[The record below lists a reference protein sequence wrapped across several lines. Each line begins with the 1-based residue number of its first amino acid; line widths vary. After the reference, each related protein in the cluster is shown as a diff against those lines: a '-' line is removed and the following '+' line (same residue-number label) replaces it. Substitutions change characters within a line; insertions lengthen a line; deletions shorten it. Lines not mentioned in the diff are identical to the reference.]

1 MVSARLLYVL
11 LSPLP
16 FLFND
21 AFFFSQLLTFAE
33 CPVYRKP
40 RRTDLEYITMLDL
53 RSPVAPEKWTL
64 RGVALLC
71 DTK

>member
-1 MVSARLLYVL
+1 VHFSFVTCDSFLLLQNALSTASHAAR
-11 LSPLP
+11 
-16 FLFND
+16 
-21 AFFFSQLLTFAE
+21 
-33 CPVYRKP
+33 R
-40 RRTDLEYITMLDL
+40 DLEYITMLDL